1 MTAFLLIILYVFNG
15 HAVLEQKVYP
25 TSETCQRAGEQ
36 RVDEIQLDENKALVT
51 AGCAQVPAEQT
62 RK

>member
-25 TSETCQRAGEQ
+25 TSETCQRAGAQ
-36 RVDEIQLDENKALVT
+36 RIDKLQHDERKTLIT
-51 AGCAQVPAEQT
+51 AGCAEIPRQV
-62 RK
+62 